1 MKPFLKWVGGK
12 TQILG
17 SVLGSFPKEINDY
30 HEIFVGGGSVLLAVL
45 EKCDIRGKV
54 HAYDLNEALINVYK
68 DVQSRPKELHQKV
81 TKLLSVYDGITGT
94 ENNRNPTNEQEAV
107 TSKES
112 YYYWIR
118 HLYNSNI
125 GDRSAMFIFMN
136 KTCFRGMFREGSN
149 GFNVPYGHY
158 KTTPHFVS
166 LDEFEQ
172 ISKNLQ
178 RVEFKHCDFRE
189 AIAQVKSG
197 DFMYLD
203 PPYVPETKTSFVG
216 YTKDGFGLKDHEELF
231 EMAKTSGAK
240 FVMSNAGVDLVRTTF
255 SDYNILDVKARRAI
269 NSKNPEAFTTEVI
282 IW

>member
-1 MKPFLKWVGGK
+1 
-12 TQILG
+12 
-17 SVLGSFPKEINDY
+17 
-30 HEIFVGGGSVLLAVL
+30 
-45 EKCDIRGKV
+45 
-54 HAYDLNEALINVYK
+54 
-68 DVQSRPKELHQKV
+68 
-81 TKLLSVYDGITGT
+81 
-94 ENNRNPTNEQEAV
+94 
-107 TSKES
+107 
-112 YYYWIR
+112 
-118 HLYNSNI
+118 
-125 GDRSAMFIFMN
+125 MN

-231 EMAKTSGAK
+231 EMVKTSGAK

-269 NSKNPEAFTTEVI
+269 NSKRITRSKMQI
-282 IW
+282 DIK